1 MDEWNHLSEL
11 VLFALAMQ
19 ETLKEINRHST
30 KNFQLRVGKLHT
42 GDTHTYA
49 HSHFGLRKQKLG
61 KKHFNDTADV
71 ILSHLF
77 ICFGWKT
84 GIAHGPVV
92 AGVIGATKPQ
102 YDIWGSTVNLAS
114 RMDSTGVSGRIQVPE
129 TTKKILTEWGFV
141 LELRG
146 EIFVKGVRYF
156 MSLIVFNL

>member
-61 KKHFNDTADV
+61 KKT
-71 ILSHLF
+71 L
-77 ICFGWKT
+77 
-84 GIAHGPVV
+84 
-92 AGVIGATKPQ
+92 Q
-102 YDIWGSTVNLAS
+102 
-114 RMDSTGVSGRIQVPE
+114 
-129 TTKKILTEWGFV
+129 
-141 LELRG
+141 
-146 EIFVKGVRYF
+146 
-156 MSLIVFNL
+156 

>member
-30 KNFQLRVGKLHT
+30 KNFQLRVGKLE
-42 GDTHTYA
+42 TYTPV
-49 HSHFGLRKQKLG
+49 HSHFGVRKQKLD
-61 KKHFNDTADV
+61 KTHFNDTADV
-71 ILSHLF
+71 ILRHLL

-129 TTKKILTEWGFV
+129 ATKKILTEWGFV

-146 EIFVKGVRYF
+146 EIFVKGVSTTRAEIFY
-156 MSLIVFNL
+156 VTNCV